1 MAADFR
7 AEVEKVRTWL
17 TTNRWVDQYEFW
29 WSEGGVIS
37 ALQEFLTRVPPENW
51 SDDDVTD
58 ILYVLEQA
66 NTDYIAE
73 LVAQNESTMLAI
85 AKHSLARGGVA
96 GDDIAEQLGYCV
108 QLRDEAE
115 VLLIAFMRNE
125 HERTRRMALLSL
137 AHMQSPS
144 VLACAKAAWESG
156 DEYSQMGA
164 LSALNTV
171 GSDLFASYLSQALA
185 DRRENLLA
193 LARRYADELAKDN
206 SYQLSS

>member
-1 MAADFR
+1 M
-7 AEVEKVRTWL
+7 
-17 TTNRWVDQYEFW
+17 
-29 WSEGGVIS
+29 IS
-37 ALQEFLTRVPPENW
+37 AFQEFLARVSPENW

-66 NTDYIAE
+66 NTGYIAE
-73 LVAQNESTMLAI
+73 LVAQSEPRMLAI
-85 AKHSLARGGVA
+85 AKHSLVRGGVA
-96 GDDIAEQLGYCV
+96 GDDIAEQLGYCI

-115 VLLIAFMRNE
+115 VLLIAFMQDE

-137 AHMQSPS
+137 AHMQSTA
-144 VLACAKAAWESG
+144 VAAYAEAAWESG

-185 DRRENLLA
+185 DKRANLLA
-193 LARRYADELAKDN
+193 LAKRYADKLAKDN
-206 SYQLSS
+206 SHQPSS